1 MEYGDFSANADSE
14 ETFFPCQRGMIPIL
28 PVRFSLLPYDLDS
41 VQEPISIG
49 NPGSYIIR
57 TLRRGFVYVYVENPQ
72 ETDDAT
78 DRNGP
83 GVWHVYRFETKGQDV
98 NSDFV
103 PSGTDNYNR
112 ADFSFNKYKWSDAY
126 GAEDWKYDE
135 TVAAQ
140 KFIEVRKSSSKVWLA
155 YSEYRWPSKFFQK
168 AHQESFRKQIMQ
180 PVNLRGQNQWAAYI
194 GKAEELVEEYKPAP
208 LMANPLLLKRLNL
221 SQVKFAPSIPPK
233 ISDECGVVVALH
245 DPLGDI
251 REMHHRLASMIEHRS
266 NFSTAYKYPL
276 TIGRY
281 CDVLKDKVDPR
292 DGMWDSLV
300 GNPPAFADGWDKKYN
315 SLVSDIKEI
324 EKTTDELVDIIQKY
338 VTYRQNFFLGKH
350 MELGFA
356 EDNDPDAA
364 GYASML
370 FQVGVKGLGATVRG
384 HLALRDALKEDDLK
398 DDDKSEL
405 RVYLKSF
412 LKAWGGFKVG
422 VYDKVRR
429 SRLAFDGVIEAFAL
443 ELAAEGSMHEDP
455 WRRAFQNAYRRKSDG
470 TLMVQTV
477 RLSYDDAVKF
487 LQGGFSDP
495 ELQDLNAR
503 IDSSGNLQVNATDT
517 QRPRMPDVDV
527 PAAEID
533 GKFTLVGGLN
543 AERSIVAFDGASAG
557 VGMLLGAWSLF
568 ELAKAEQEAP
578 ELFKKGEISA
588 VLTDNKFALATTAV
602 GIADSML
609 TFGTRMSTAYGPT
622 ERIAGDALSTL
633 YKKALPQAANKLSYA
648 PRMGMVGGVGRM
660 VSTWLPRVSLVLGA
674 LMSFG
679 AIVRGA
685 EREDRA
691 EIIGNSAML
700 AGTLLL
706 AIPGAN
712 VAVAV
717 GAALIIATGFA
728 ITLLSYSNVEDIIRK
743 SFWGSSDSYWDYDE
757 RPEISDLIEEAK
769 SNFSGLEGFYNEE
782 THRFEDLFWGIDIEN
797 KEEGDGIFTVSSPA
811 FKEDDPGDV
820 SIKLMLFN
828 EYVDVQYS
836 LSNGEISG
844 FNKDYISVSRIG
856 GVPEIIVR
864 IKRDDQRGSPYHKH
878 TVHVEYTR
886 SETGKKLSASSGRI
900 RSF

>member
-14 ETFFPCQRGMIPIL
+14 ETFFPCKRDMVPIL
-28 PVRFSLLPYDLDS
+28 PVRFSLLPYDLES
-41 VQEPISIG
+41 VQEPTSIS

-57 TLRRGFVYVYVENPQ
+57 TLRRGFVYVYVEDPQ

-126 GAEDWKYDE
+126 GAKDWKYDE

-140 KFIEVRKSSSKVWLA
+140 KFIEVKKSSSKVWLA

-221 SQVKFAPSIPPK
+221 SQVKFASSIPPK

-300 GNPPAFADGWDKKYN
+300 GNPPAFADGWEKKYN
-315 SLVSDIKEI
+315 NLVSDIKEI
-324 EKTTDELVDIIQKY
+324 EKTTDELVDTIQKY
-338 VTYRQNFFLGKH
+338 LGYRQNFFLGKH
-350 MELGFA
+350 MDLGFA

-384 HLALRDALKEDDLK
+384 HLALRDALKDDG
-398 DDDKSEL
+398 KSEL
-405 RVYLKSF
+405 RDYLKTF
-412 LKAWGGFKVG
+412 LKVWGGFKSE
-422 VYDKVRR
+422 VYNKVRR

-455 WRRAFQNAYRRKSDG
+455 WRRAFQNAYRRKADG

-487 LQGGFSDP
+487 LQGGFSNP

-517 QRPRMPDVDV
+517 QRQRMPDVDV
-527 PAAEID
+527 PAVEID
-533 GKFTLVGGLN
+533 GKLTLVGGLN

-609 TFGTRMSTAYGPT
+609 TFGTKMSRTYGPT

-633 YKKALPQAANKLSYA
+633 YKKALPQAANELSYA
-648 PRMGMVGGVGRM
+648 PRMGTVGGVGRM

-674 LMSFG
+674 LMSVG

-685 EREDRA
+685 ERKDQA
-691 EIIGNSAML
+691 EIIGNTAML
-700 AGTLLL
+700 VGTLILG
-706 AIPGAN
+706 IPGVN

-728 ITLLSYSNVEDIIRK
+728 ISLLAYSKIEDIVRS
-743 SFWGSSDSYWDYDE
+743 SFWGTYSPYWGADRGSLSEQIQKIKND
-757 RPEISDLIEEAK
+757 PEKFNVFFEEEIL
-769 SNFSGLEGFYNEE
+769 SFQ
-782 THRFEDLFWGIDIEN
+782 DLFWGLVVEN
-797 KEEGDGIFTVSSPA
+797 SAEGDGYFTINSSAFSGDSSGDVFIKIRLVSNPIKVKYDLSSGALTGLNAQDVRVLKIPANRQLVIRVIRSDLRCDPSSATVSVA
-811 FKEDDPGDV
+811 YKRAQGGKELYARSGKFG
-820 SIKLMLFN
+820 SI
-828 EYVDVQYS
+828 
-836 LSNGEISG
+836 
-844 FNKDYISVSRIG
+844 
-856 GVPEIIVR
+856 
-864 IKRDDQRGSPYHKH
+864 
-878 TVHVEYTR
+878 
-886 SETGKKLSASSGRI
+886 
-900 RSF
+900 